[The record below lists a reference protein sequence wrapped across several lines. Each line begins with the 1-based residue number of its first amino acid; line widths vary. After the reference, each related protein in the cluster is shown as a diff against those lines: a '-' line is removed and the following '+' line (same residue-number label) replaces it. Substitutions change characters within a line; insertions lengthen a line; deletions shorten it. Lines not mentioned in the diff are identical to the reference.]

1 MYDRKKAL
9 IPKDFVKSQEKT
21 KEKVTVM
28 LIEEKNSIMKKV
40 ISAILAV
47 AVALTM
53 SGCNISTSSEK
64 QSGSSVNTK
73 KRKEVVAE
81 SDPYFY
87 ITEKVLSIPV
97 EKDRKVVYADVG
109 ECRFVGDQ
117 VFVSYMLFYETE
129 GEPEG
134 VFGRVLFDKDGNLI
148 MDLSSKAESKERIE
162 KIIEDNSHEL
172 YAVSFDS
179 SESSYSIQKL
189 NKDGSR
195 GEKRKI
201 PAEIDEESEVLFL
214 QDGNLMI
221 ANMGELRVIAPDG
234 SLTGSCS
241 QEEFMGRVFIQDG
254 KYYGGC
260 NHYSPEDWDES
271 YTYIRQID
279 PKTGELKGEK
289 FRCGDFSRMS
299 REKDRSYLLSAG
311 EIAKVDLL
319 DPSKNQ
325 VVFSWN
331 DTDYD
336 SARILDTKVSSDQEF
351 YFIEES
357 GNAESEENDD
367 PRVELKLLQAV
378 RAEKNPNTG
387 KKIIRVG
394 VFEQDVNFKRH
405 VNQYNLDADS
415 TSRVELYYYSL
426 NSVSASS
433 GLEMEKRIA
442 EKISMDLLSG
452 DGPDILMNA
461 SWLSQFNTDKVL
473 VDLNTFID
481 STDGSG
487 LDRSEYLDSLFRAS
501 EQGGKLYHLPLTFYV
516 HGWVANRELLG
527 DTSSYSYKEF
537 LDACEKLPEDVSVFT
552 ESPYNDLLSLLP
564 VSEFVDYEKGQVHFE
579 DPEFKQLLEL
589 VGKYGSP
596 RTHEQLAMEMEDE
609 GSARPDSGELF
620 QENMLAFTTEAF
632 GDLFS
637 FTRAKERFGGKAVFC
652 GISSCPGRSMMA
664 RVNVSMAISA
674 SSKNQNEAWDFLR
687 FMVSHEQ
694 QEKMTESLNC
704 GFIPVSREALRIQNE
719 RWMEF
724 NRKSIENY
732 VPDPRYPDEKPLEIT
747 DETLS
752 EYMKILESI
761 RLISSS
767 DPSVMSI
774 VMEEAAGYFAG
785 QRSLDE
791 VCSTISNR
799 AKTIVQERG

>member
-1 MYDRKKAL
+1 M
-9 IPKDFVKSQEKT
+9 
-21 KEKVTVM
+21 
-28 LIEEKNSIMKKV
+28 MKKQNRQLKKIV
-40 ISAILAV
+40 STFLV
-47 AVALTM
+47 VSTVLTM
-53 SGCNISTSSEK
+53 AGCSRNSASEK
-64 QSGSSVNTK
+64 QGGTQVAARD
-73 KRKEVVAE
+73 RKEVVAE

-87 ITEKVLSIPV
+87 ITEKELSIPV
-97 EKDRKVVYADVG
+97 EKDRKVVYADLG

-134 VFGRVLFDKDGNLI
+134 VFGRVLFDKDGKLL

-179 SESSYSIQKL
+179 SEYSYSIQKL

-195 GEKRKI
+195 EEKRKI

-214 QDGNLMI
+214 PDGNLMI
-221 ANMGELRVIAPDG
+221 ANMGELRIVAPDG
-234 SLTGSCS
+234 TIDGSCS
-241 QEEFMGRVFIQDG
+241 QKEFMGWVFIQDG

-260 NHYSPEDWDES
+260 SHYSPEDWDES

-289 FRCGDFSRMS
+289 IRCGDLSHISRGM
-299 REKDRSYLLSAG
+299 DRSYLITEG
-311 EIAKVDLL
+311 EITKVDLL
-319 DPSKNQ
+319 NLSKNQ

-357 GNAESEENDD
+357 GNAESEEDDD

-378 RAEKNPNTG
+378 RAEKNPNAG
-387 KKIIRVG
+387 KKIILVG
-394 VFEQDVNFKRH
+394 AFEQDVNIRRH
-405 VNQYNLDADS
+405 VIRYNLDPDS
-415 TSRVELYYYSL
+415 SCRVELYYYSL
-426 NSVSASS
+426 SDVSASS
-433 GLEMEKRIA
+433 GLDMEKRVA
-442 EKISMDLLSG
+442 ERMSLDLLSG

-579 DPEFKQLLEL
+579 DPEFQQLLEL
-589 VGKYGSP
+589 VRKYGSP

-632 GDLFS
+632 GDLFA
-637 FTRAKERFGGKAVFC
+637 FTRAKERFGGKAAFC
-652 GISSCPGRSMMA
+652 GISSRSGGSMMA
-664 RVNVSMAISA
+664 RVSISMAISA
-674 SSKNQNEAWDFLR
+674 SSKNQKEAWDFLR

-694 QEKMTESLNC
+694 QEMMTESLNC
-704 GFIPVSREALRIQNE
+704 GFIPVSRKALRIQNE

-732 VPDPRYPDEKPLEIT
+732 VPDPRYPDEKPIGIT
-747 DETLS
+747 EETLS
-752 EYMKILESI
+752 EFMDILENI
-761 RLISSS
+761 RHVSSS

-799 AKTIVQERG
+799 TKTIVQERG

>member
-1 MYDRKKAL
+1 
-9 IPKDFVKSQEKT
+9 
-21 KEKVTVM
+21 M

-73 KRKEVVAE
+73 KRQEVVAE

-134 VFGRVLFDKDGNLI
+134 VFGRVLFDKEGNLI

-179 SESSYSIQKL
+179 SEFSYSIQKL

-260 NHYSPEDWDES
+260 NHYSPEDWNES

-279 PKTGELKGEK
+279 PKTGELKGNK
-289 FRCGDFSRMS
+289 IKCGDFSRMS

-378 RAEKNPNTG
+378 RAEKNPNAG

-487 LDRSEYLDSLFRAS
+487 LE
-501 EQGGKLYHLPLTFYV
+501 
-516 HGWVANRELLG
+516 
-527 DTSSYSYKEF
+527 
-537 LDACEKLPEDVSVFT
+537 
-552 ESPYNDLLSLLP
+552 
-564 VSEFVDYEKGQVHFE
+564 
-579 DPEFKQLLEL
+579 
-589 VGKYGSP
+589 
-596 RTHEQLAMEMEDE
+596 
-609 GSARPDSGELF
+609 
-620 QENMLAFTTEAF
+620 
-632 GDLFS
+632 
-637 FTRAKERFGGKAVFC
+637 
-652 GISSCPGRSMMA
+652 
-664 RVNVSMAISA
+664 
-674 SSKNQNEAWDFLR
+674 
-687 FMVSHEQ
+687 
-694 QEKMTESLNC
+694 
-704 GFIPVSREALRIQNE
+704 
-719 RWMEF
+719 
-724 NRKSIENY
+724 
-732 VPDPRYPDEKPLEIT
+732 
-747 DETLS
+747 
-752 EYMKILESI
+752 
-761 RLISSS
+761 
-767 DPSVMSI
+767 
-774 VMEEAAGYFAG
+774 
-785 QRSLDE
+785 
-791 VCSTISNR
+791 
-799 AKTIVQERG
+799 